1 MVQPYIKF
9 YFHNRQIDYT
19 IIELHLHQPG
29 DLGQS
34 ETCAGC
40 EPGLRKA
47 EILRQTRLAG
57 ETKLENHSRQKEILK
72 SLCGVKRPF
81 NETRTGSGIS
91 GRDRAQER
99 RNKFGVD
106 NPYGMDKPASINESI
121 PKSNK
126 GRKMLEKSGWKIGE
140 GLGKNKQGITEPIQE
155 KTSRKPRDQ
164 AGIGNSRVQGDSKR
178 DKIKQMTI
186 NRYYSIP
193 DP

>member
-1 MVQPYIKF
+1 M
-9 YFHNRQIDYT
+9 
-19 IIELHLHQPG
+19 HLHQPG

-34 ETCAGC
+34 ETCDGC

-47 EILRQTRLAG
+47 AILRQTRLAG
-57 ETKLENHSRQKEILK
+57 ETRSENHSRQKEILK

-81 NETRTGSGIS
+81 NESSGKTGKP
-91 GRDRAQER
+91 GRDRAHER

-106 NPYGMDKPASINESI
+106 NPYGMDKPASVNESI

-155 KTSRKPRDQ
+155 KSTRKPRDQ
-164 AGIGNSRVQGDSKR
+164 AGIGNSRNVQGDSKR

>member
-1 MVQPYIKF
+1 M
-9 YFHNRQIDYT
+9 
-19 IIELHLHQPG
+19 
-29 DLGQS
+29 GQS
-34 ETCAGC
+34 ETCDGC

-81 NETRTGSGIS
+81 NETRAGKP

-106 NPYGMDKPASINESI
+106 NPYGMDKPASVNESI

-155 KTSRKPRDQ
+155 KTTRKPRDQ
-164 AGIGNSRVQGDSKR
+164 SGIGQNSGISKDSKR
-178 DKIKQMTI
+178 DKISQMTL